1 MAAVQWRSLA
11 FLLMTLFLSLHCLSF
26 LLLDKFGKGESGVS
40 EAPQTYLIG
49 FLPIP
54 EQEKTNNHCN
64 FNSSLAATVFS
75 SPEFVQHYINFSSCF
90 RNYNLRVKSYLGR
103 QKEIKVEANY
113 TYWPPEK
120 GLCVQAWDPEVSLVY
135 LVLNPGS
142 EARSRARRLWT
153 TKVGKSSSVRFLL
166 LQKEKKQWKRAI
178 QAEQE
183 VHQDII
189 VTNIRED
196 EEFSDVHLVIFIY
209 EEEVPIRNPP
219 PRR

>member
-1 MAAVQWRSLA
+1 MAENYFAGAV
-11 FLLMTLFLSLHCLSF
+11 
-26 LLLDKFGKGESGVS
+26 
-40 EAPQTYLIG
+40 
-49 FLPIP
+49 PIP
-54 EQEKTNNHCN
+54 ARKRTSKDCN
-64 FNSSLAATVFS
+64 FNSSQSTAVFS
-75 SPEFVQHYINFSSCF
+75 SPEFVRDYIDFSSCS
-90 RNYNLRVKSYLGR
+90 RDDSLRVKSYLGR
-103 QKEIKVEANY
+103 QREIKVEANY
-113 TYWPPEK
+113 TYWPLEK
-120 GLCVQAWDPEVSLVY
+120 RLCEQDWNRDVSLVY

-166 LQKEKKQWKRAI
+166 LQKEKMQWKREI

-209 EEEVPIRNPP
+209 EEEVPIRYPP